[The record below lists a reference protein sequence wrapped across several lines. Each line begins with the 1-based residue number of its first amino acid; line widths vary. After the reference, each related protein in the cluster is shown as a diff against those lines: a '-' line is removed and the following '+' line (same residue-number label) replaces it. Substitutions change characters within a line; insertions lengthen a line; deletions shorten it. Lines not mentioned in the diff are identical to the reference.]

1 MLMQYDNSEIVK
13 ELQEKIKKL
22 EKELGIK
29 A

>member
-1 MLMQYDNSEIVK
+1 MLMQYDNSEVVK
-13 ELQEKIKKL
+13 ELQERIKKL